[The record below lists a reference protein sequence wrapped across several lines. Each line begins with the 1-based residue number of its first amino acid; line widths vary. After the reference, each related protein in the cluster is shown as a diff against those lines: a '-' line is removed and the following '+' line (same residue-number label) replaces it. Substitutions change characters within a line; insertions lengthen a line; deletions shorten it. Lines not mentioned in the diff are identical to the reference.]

1 VEVRMLVQERINA
14 ILADDR
20 LNDESS
26 DPTKAEAIEALIGG
40 YGWEGVRECMMDIL
54 RDDSQ
59 PQHWRT
65 AAHVFWGAVLDRQEL
80 PADEVI
86 AWLWHR
92 FCPEGQPQDD
102 DIWGIVSKLKGVG
115 YLSDY
120 NPRHDPAV
128 QRHLRAMRGQGVL

>member
-1 VEVRMLVQERINA
+1 MRARDRIDEV
-14 ILADDR
+14 LAAPR

-26 DPTKAEAIEALIGG
+26 DPTRAEAIEALIGDC
-40 YGWEGVRECMMDIL
+40 GWPAVRDGMLDVL
-54 RDDSQ
+54 RDDRRG
-59 PQHWRT
+59 PHWRA
-65 AAHVFWGAVLDRQEL
+65 AAHVFWGAVLDRREL

-92 FCPEGQPQDD
+92 FCPEGQAEDD

-120 NPRHDPAV
+120 DPRRDPEV
-128 QRHLRAMRGQGVL
+128 LRHLRAIRGRA

>member
-1 VEVRMLVQERINA
+1 VRIREAINA

-26 DPTKAEAIEALIGG
+26 DPTKAEAIEALIGDF
-40 YGWEGVRECMMDIL
+40 GWEAVRDGMLDVL
-54 RDDSQ
+54 RDDRQ
-59 PQHWRT
+59 AAHWRT
-65 AAHVFWGAVLDRQEL
+65 AAHVVWGAVLDRRPL

-92 FCPEGQPQDD
+92 FCPEGQAQDD

-115 YLSDY
+115 YLSGYD
-120 NPRHDPAV
+120 PRQDPGV
-128 QRHLRAMRGQGVL
+128 LRHLQAIRGRA

>member
-1 VEVRMLVQERINA
+1 LVRECIDA

-26 DPTKAEAIEALIGG
+26 DPTRAEAIEALISG
-40 YGWEGVRECMMDIL
+40 YGWEAVRSCMLDVL

-59 PQHWRT
+59 ARHWRA
-65 AAHVFWGAVLDRQEL
+65 AAHVFWGAVLDRHEL
-80 PADEVI
+80 PADELI

-92 FCPEGQPQDD
+92 FCPAGQAQDD

-120 NPRHDPAV
+120 DPRRDPAV
-128 QRHLRAMRGQGVL
+128 QPYLRAIQARAKPGR